1 MYKPN
6 TSFIYNC
13 DHIFS
18 MQPHP
23 SYDMMGVAAL
33 KIQVTL
39 SHDCASLSLG
49 TRQVMTNQLI
59 RGWLSKNTMFKL
71 YYLL

>member
-1 MYKPN
+1 
-6 TSFIYNC
+6 
-13 DHIFS
+13 

-49 TRQVMTNQLI
+49 TRRLMTSINKRMVKQKHNVQTV
-59 RGWLSKNTMFKL
+59 LSAVAL
-71 YYLL
+71 SCALLQYDHLL